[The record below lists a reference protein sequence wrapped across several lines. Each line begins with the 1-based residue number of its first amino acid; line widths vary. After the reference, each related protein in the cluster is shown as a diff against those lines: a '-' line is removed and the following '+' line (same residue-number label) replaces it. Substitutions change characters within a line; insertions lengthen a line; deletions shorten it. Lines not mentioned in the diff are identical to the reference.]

1 MEMLL
6 LDFFSFLPVV
16 ADSFYNPVTQS
27 LSIEVIGVGSTGKE
41 NDMPLIE
48 IILAVIVGF
57 VAAIGLEGIV
67 KSIRKGMKNEYSRSD
82 ERFL

>member
-41 NDMPLIE
+41 GGN
-48 IILAVIVGF
+48 G
-57 VAAIGLEGIV
+57 AAGTRARKNIQEIV
-67 KSIRKGMKNEYSRSD
+67 KLGKIRRNEITEEKKRRQDAALEMK
-82 ERFL
+82 

>member
-57 VAAIGLEGIV
+57 LAAIGLEGIV